1 MLKQSASRNQRYKGF
16 KVKHVLQICVLLALC
31 IWLLNQVKNN
41 YEKNGSGILH
51 GAAMKLGRKDLDDP
65 QVERSS
71 SSNEHGEMEDVE
83 GEEEVEEI
91 KAEETEEDG
100 RGGGDDEIDGRNR
113 EKAEEEVE
121 DLIDE
126 EDRDKEN
133 QIEDLSLLEEQ
144 TMTDGEE
151 ILQDP
156 REEQD
161 MKHDDASTTLMQNE
175 IDTTGIAQMRRLT
188 SVA

>member
-41 YEKNGSGILH
+41 YEKNGSGILQE
-51 GAAMKLGRKDLDDP
+51 AAMKLGRKDLDP
-65 QVERSS
+65 QVQR
-71 SSNEHGEMEDVE
+71 SSNENEDVE

-91 KAEETEEDG
+91 KAEETEDDG

-144 TMTDGEE
+144 TMMTDGEE

-161 MKHDDASTTLMQNE
+161 MKHDASTTLMQNE